1 MVVGVAPGALAA
13 VVEGEVVEGAE
24 EAAVAL
30 VEGDVVEGVVVVVA
44 QEDLGDLEASNGD
57 LIMKFKQAT
66 NHDSKLK
73 LYKDLSYFYN
83 G

>member
-1 MVVGVAPGALAA
+1 MLDITVMVMV
-13 VVEGEVVEGAE
+13 EVVEGAE

-30 VEGDVVEGVVVVVA
+30 VEGDVVEGVVAA

-57 LIMKFKQAT
+57 LIMKLKQAI

>member
-1 MVVGVAPGALAA
+1 MVALGALAV
-13 VVEGEVVEGAE
+13 VVEGKVLEGVE

-30 VEGDVVEGVVVVVA
+30 GEGGVVEGEVGA
-44 QEDLGDLEASNGD
+44 QEDLGDLVASNGD
-57 LIMKFKQAT
+57 LIMKLKQAI
-66 NHDSKLK
+66 NHDSELK